1 METLKLVPVIAELTN
16 VVISEG
22 RSKYAIFLDGNASN
36 SNDENI
42 IDQGYFDNCYSY
54 EQYMEDLIELDNLRE
69 ERDHLKTE
77 LEMAQ
82 ALLAQIQKN

>member
-16 VVISEG
+16 VDIPEG
-22 RSKYAIFLDGNASN
+22 RSKYAIFLDGNTSN

-77 LEMAQ
+77 LEMAK
-82 ALLAQIQKN
+82 ALLAEIQKN